1 MLCPLGCGFSHS
13 SYSLNKGAAK
23 KRYLPR
29 LSPAMIPYIQEWDM
43 GALSGGFVGLGLSQ
57 DATELRGGKGVERP
71 VPATSSSSSWEAS
84 SHRLLH
90 QSLVGLDLFRSLD
103 RRQCPSLHLQGTSP
117 LLWVRIW
124 LFKGQNLA
132 PPF

>member
-23 KRYLPR
+23 EGYLPR
-29 LSPAMIPYIQEWDM
+29 LSPTMIPYIQEWDM
-43 GALSGGFVGLGLSQ
+43 GALSGGFVGLGFSQ
-57 DATELRGGKGVERP
+57 DATELRRREGCEK
-71 VPATSSSSSWEAS
+71 ATSSSSPMPWEAS

-103 RRQCPSLHLQGTSP
+103 QRQCPSLHLQGTGP